1 MEISLEFPQEFIDLI
16 ANKGTC
22 SVLVGT
28 DSNAHSTVWNCSSTN
43 RRGELVE
50 DFLITNNL
58 QCVNVG
64 NRPTFRHA
72 MGWTSIIDIT
82 FADYSLASNIF
93 NWKVDTDLHIS
104 DHFRICF
111 TINNSNTCRLID
123 VTDWDYKR
131 GNWQLFKIELDRKM
145 SRWCNARYW
154 NANSIEEKLNDF
166 LKFLEETLIKT
177 IPRKKFK
184 RKYKYPTWW
193 DHNLS
198 ILRAKC
204 RKLAKIKTPIGREN
218 YTSLRREYKKAII
231 TAKRDGWLKFTS
243 EIKYPSDISKFIKN
257 LNNSKN
263 NALGLLKNNAGDYC
277 NNPTESL
284 NVLLSK
290 KIPGHASL
298 SDLEFQKNDCD
309 GMVWKTVKNN

>member
-1 MEISLEFPQEFIDLI
+1 MYLDGNKLEFPQEFIDLI

-64 NRPTFRHA
+64 NRLTFRHA

-93 NWKVDTDLHIS
+93 NWKVDTDLHMS

-154 NANSIEEKLNDF
+154 NANSIEEKFNDF

-218 YTSLRREYKKAII
+218 YTSLRREYKKAKIYCQ
-231 TAKRDGWLKFTS
+231 KRWLVKIHFRNQ
-243 EIKYPSDISKFIKN
+243 IS
-257 LNNSKN
+257 
-263 NALGLLKNNAGDYC
+263 
-277 NNPTESL
+277 
-284 NVLLSK
+284 
-290 KIPGHASL
+290 
-298 SDLEFQKNDCD
+298 
-309 GMVWKTVKNN
+309 